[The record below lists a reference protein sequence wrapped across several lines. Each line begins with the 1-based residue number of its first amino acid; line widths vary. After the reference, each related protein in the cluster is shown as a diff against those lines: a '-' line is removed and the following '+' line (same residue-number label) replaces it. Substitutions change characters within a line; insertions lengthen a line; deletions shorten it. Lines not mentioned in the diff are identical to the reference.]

1 MQPGGGDLTTRAP
14 ACTRYSAVYHGLQQR
29 QEEFPALKGRY
40 SGPFFGLS
48 TSRLHP
54 YHHSTFVQY
63 HGTVDASQNRSQPER
78 VGAKGKPMTRP
89 MLPKDGKGRLRI
101 PPRHWDDE
109 SKRDQNPMRTQSP
122 TPLMFGLRSR
132 RRPATKAIW
141 QVEGGSFRRRLEEPV
156 NGSGWR

>member
-1 MQPGGGDLTTRAP
+1 MYQVQCCIPRITTAPGGVSSTEGEILWSFFRTVDIQATSIPPQYFVLS
-14 ACTRYSAVYHGLQQR
+14 YS
-29 QEEFPALKGRY
+29 
-40 SGPFFGLS
+40 
-48 TSRLHP
+48 T
-54 YHHSTFVQY
+54 
-63 HGTVDASQNRSQPER
+63 TVDASQNRSQPER